1 MGLTRRHFTVSLVEK
16 DGHLKCPG
24 GGVEHP
30 LKITA
35 RFANG
40 SEVNGWF
47 QCATCQRTVFLLQ
60 LKYGLVNTWEIEPHE
75 VNIMEREQ
83 MGVREI
89 LEFLNRGA
97 KRLDRNT

>member
-1 MGLTRRHFTVSLVEK
+1 MGLTRRHFAVSLVEK

-24 GGVEHP
+24 GGTEHP
-30 LKITA
+30 LKVSW

-40 SEVNGWF
+40 SEVHGWIL
-47 QCATCQRTVFLLQ
+47 CATCQRNVFVLQ
-60 LKYGLVNTWEIEPHE
+60 QKYGLVNIWEIEPHE
-75 VNIMEREQ
+75 MTIMEREQ

-97 KRLDRNT
+97 KRLDRT